1 MITTKVAMI
10 GSGLTALMAAN
21 ALRDAGVHD
30 ILLID
35 KARSVGGRLATRRID
50 NGRVDHGAQFFTVR
64 TATFQAIVDK
74 WLAASWVRQWF
85 GDNHPRYLSVDGM
98 NALAKRLAQDIPSLL
113 NARVTNISREQN
125 GFIVGI
131 ENGDRIY
138 AETVIVTAPAP
149 QTIELIGQVA
159 SVETL
164 TTLQQIQFDPCF
176 VGIFELSEEST
187 FSTDGHQDKNLP
199 AGVLRIVDHQ
209 KKGISPI
216 PTVSVYMTGDWSAS
230 RYEQE
235 DADVLAQLKEQVA
248 DVLPLNTLRS
258 EQLKRWRY
266 AQANTHVS
274 QAFLQVTDRLFV
286 AGDAFLYADDVAAKT
301 RMESAVLSGLAVAEE
316 VVKVVQ

>member
-1 MITTKVAMI
+1 METTTKVAII

-21 ALRDAGVHD
+21 ALRNEGVED

-64 TATFQAIVDK
+64 TAVFQTIVDK
-74 WLAASWVRQWF
+74 WMTAGWVRHWF
-85 GDNHPRYLSVDGM
+85 GDKHPRYLSEGGM
-98 NALAKRLAQDIPSLL
+98 NALAKRLAEGIPTLL
-113 NARVTNISREQN
+113 NARVTNIRREKN
-125 GFIVGI
+125 GYTLEL
-131 ENGDRIY
+131 ENGDSIQ
-138 AETVIVTAPAP
+138 ASVVIVTAPAP
-149 QTIELIGQVA
+149 QTIELISQV
-159 SVETL
+159 VNTETL

-187 FSTDGHQDKNLP
+187 FSANGHQDDKLP

-216 PTVSVYMTGDWSAS
+216 PTVSVYMTGDWSAE
-230 RYEQE
+230 RYEQQ
-235 DADVLAQLKEQVA
+235 DTDVLVQLKEQVA
-248 DVLPLNTLRS
+248 NILPLGTLRS

-266 AQANTHVS
+266 AQANSHVS
-274 QAFLQVTDRLFV
+274 QPFLQVADGLFV
-286 AGDAFLYADDVAAKT
+286 AGDAFLHADDEAAKT

-316 VVKVVQ
+316 VVKVL